1 MAQEQGVSPPNGE
14 AAFKNGD
21 AGSPLPLRRSGRA
34 RKRPSTHSEDADYEN
49 APSATSPASTD
60 TRRNPKRRAAPDA
73 FDVPDNLL
81 EASLGPW
88 KDNEQAEWANWIELE
103 SDPVSP
109 PSSQDL
115 AAHVDRPS
123 GFLHGHTGSSRRQG
137 SQDRRGALGR

>member
-1 MAQEQGVSPPNGE
+1 MTQDQSGSPPNEE
-14 AAFKNGD
+14 AALKNGD

-49 APSATSPASTD
+49 GPPATSPDSAD
-60 TRRNPKRRAAPDA
+60 TRRNPKRRAAPNA

-88 KDNEQAEWANWIELE
+88 KENEQAEWANWIELE

-109 PSSQDL
+109 P
-115 AAHVDRPS
+115 
-123 GFLHGHTGSSRRQG
+123 FLRYLP
-137 SQDRRGALGR
+137 A